1 LDPLGER
8 AEVGYALEFVIREL
22 DLEMLFDA
30 AEEIEGLQAVDAELF
45 EEIVIGGKLLALNF
59 EMFGCEAQDFVCGV
73 VNGVH
78 VFLSCHNFG
87 WVCMV
92 GAPRYGR

>member
-8 AEVGYALEFVIREL
+8 AEVRYALKFVVGEL
-22 DLEMLFDA
+22 DPEMLLDA
-30 AEEIEGLQAVDAELF
+30 GEQVESLKAVDAEFF

-59 EMFGCEAQDFVCGV
+59 EMFGGEAQDFVGGV

-87 WVCMV
+87 CGCMV
-92 GAPRYGR
+92 GASR

>member
-8 AEVGYALEFVIREL
+8 AEVGYALEFVVGEL

-30 AEEIEGLQAVDAELF
+30 GEEIEGLEAVDAELL
-45 EEIVIGGKLLALNF
+45 EEIVVGGELIALNL
-59 EMFGCEAQDFVCGV
+59 EMFGGEAQDFVGGFV
-73 VNGVH
+73 YGVH

-92 GAPRYGR
+92 GAPH